1 MKIRGEDK
9 HQWLEPSTGVIHLT
23 MFACGDEYTLCGLAF
38 DEPSSERG
46 EESMV
51 QTDKLCNCEYCWACA
66 NKLFPYLKQQLNRKR
81 RIEKKAVKA

>member
-1 MKIRGEDK
+1 MKIRDEVG

-23 MFACGDEYTLCGLAF
+23 SFACGDEYTLCGLAF

-51 QTDKLCNCEYCWACA
+51 QTDKPCTCELCWTQAR
-66 NKLFPYLKQQLNRKR
+66 KLYPYLKKQINRLNRANRKGG
-81 RIEKKAVKA
+81 AA